1 MSHGGLV
8 ASRGHGVRF
17 YRHDSELVGSVV
29 PWVLD
34 GVRGGRH
41 VLVLL
46 TDEHLTA
53 VARSLEGHGVVPGR
67 DYVACPADTVIARVR
82 GPHGRVA
89 REPFYAT
96 VDALLGPERSAARR
110 AGREVPGVLVVGE
123 PSSVLRRQGA
133 ARECLDLEALC
144 GEAAAAVPLDL
155 RCVYALPD
163 FDPADLDQLRRTCRQ
178 HTHVE
183 APEGRP
189 DLGVHEIGFAGGVG
203 GVGDDT
209 RTPGETGAGGERTEV
224 FLPVPQAV
232 AGVRRLVSAT
242 LDGSPH
248 RHAAADAALLAS
260 ELATNAFVHSG
271 GAPFRVTVAAGRRHL
286 RIAIED
292 GSDDEVRLA
301 PPTSDGES
309 GRGVAIIDALA
320 SRWGASPLAGGKVV
334 WAEIDLV

>member
-1 MSHGGLV
+1 MSHGDLV

-41 VLVLL
+41 VVVLL
-46 TDEHLTA
+46 TDQHLDA
-53 VARSLEGHGVVPGR
+53 VARALEDHGVAPGR
-67 DYVACPADTVIARVR
+67 EYVARTADAVIASLR
-82 GPHGRVA
+82 GGPEGRVA
-89 REPFYAT
+89 REPFHAT
-96 VDALLGPERSAARR
+96 VDALLGPDRAAARR
-110 AGREVPGVLVVGE
+110 AGHEVPGVLVVGE
-123 PSSVLRRQGA
+123 PSAVLWRQGA
-133 ARECLDLEALC
+133 VQECLDLEALC
-144 GEAAAAVPLDL
+144 AEAAAEVPLDL
-155 RCVYALPD
+155 RCVYALAD
-163 FDPADLDQLRRTCRQ
+163 FDAADLDHLRQTCRG
-178 HTHVE
+178 HTRVE
-183 APEGRP
+183 APESRP
-189 DLGVHEIGFAGGVG
+189 DLGIGGVTSTR
-203 GVGDDT
+203 GVGVV
-209 RTPGETGAGGERTEV
+209 AERTEV

-232 AGVRRLVSAT
+232 AGVRRLVATT
-242 LDGSPH
+242 LDGTPY
-248 RHAAADAALLAS
+248 RRAAPDATLLAS